1 MVMNPTLEGWMP
13 DVAGIVSVPRRD
25 DCRRLRGRRQGA
37 GNSFFGLPSCP
48 SAPTSNRSK
57 TPVLLAQAIG

>member
-1 MVMNPTLEGWMP
+1 MP